1 MTVDLEDLHGE
12 LKAAEQGAKSAAM
25 ETARIN
31 EELRQS
37 QAHSEGIEKQ
47 RRTLDNQVKELQT
60 RMEEV
65 EAHAQK
71 TGKKIIQKLEQR
83 VRELEVELD
92 NEQRRHSET
101 TKNIRKVER
110 RVKDLESTVE
120 DDKRQQARLQA
131 QADTAAAQ
139 TKVVKS
145 QLEESEEVAGANL
158 AKWRKTQHEL
168 EESEEVAG
176 ANLAKWRK

>member
-1 MTVDLEDLHGE
+1 MG
-12 LKAAEQGAKSAAM
+12 
-25 ETARIN
+25 ETARID

-110 RVKDLESTVE
+110 RVKDLSF
-120 DDKRQQARLQA
+120 
-131 QADTAAAQ
+131 QADEDRRNQERMADM
-139 TKVVKS
+139 
-145 QLEESEEVAGANL
+145 
-158 AKWRKTQHEL
+158 
-168 EESEEVAG
+168 
-176 ANLAKWRK
+176 